1 MVGLTMQAVDVG
13 LEAGLEQGL
22 RFEAAAFGLTT
33 ATEDK
38 IEGTRAFLDKRPA
51 AFAGK

>member
-1 MVGLTMQAVDVG
+1 VGLTMQAVDVG

-38 IEGTRAFLDKRPA
+38 REGTRAFLEKRQPV
-51 AFAGK
+51 FVGK